1 MKGGEKV
8 KKSIKIR
15 LLPTEEQE
23 VLMLKSSGCSRFAYN
38 WALNKCNEK
47 YKNNEKYS
55 IANIRKEFTK
65 LKKEEKFK
73 WLNEVSSKVTQ
84 ESIRNL
90 DKAFKSFFN
99 KQSKVS

>member
-1 MKGGEKV
+1 MQGGEKV

-47 YKNNEKYS
+47 YNNNEKIKFIKS
-55 IANIRKEFTK
+55 QSKKSLSLSKNKINGIGKK
-65 LKKEEKFK
+65 KIPKEEV
-73 WLNEVSSKVTQ
+73 LIV
-84 ESIRNL
+84 L
-90 DKAFKSFFN
+90 KSF
-99 KQSKVS
+99 

>member
-1 MKGGEKV
+1 M

-47 YKNNEKYS
+47 YS
-55 IANIRKEFTK
+55 IANIRR
-65 LKKEEKFK
+65 
-73 WLNEVSSKVTQ
+73 KV
-84 ESIRNL
+84 
-90 DKAFKSFFN
+90 
-99 KQSKVS
+99 

>member
-1 MKGGEKV
+1 MEGGEKV

-47 YKNNEKYS
+47 YNN
-55 IANIRKEFTK
+55 N
-65 LKKEEKFK
+65 
-73 WLNEVSSKVTQ
+73 
-84 ESIRNL
+84 
-90 DKAFKSFFN
+90 
-99 KQSKVS
+99 

>member
-1 MKGGEKV
+1 MIYLDFELKSDFKPTGDQPEAI
-8 KKSIKIR
+8 KSIVRAI
-15 LLPTEEQE
+15 
-23 VLMLKSSGCSRFAYN
+23 N
-38 WALNKCNEK
+38 
-47 YKNNEKYS
+47 NNEKYS

-99 KQSKVS
+99 KQFKVS

>member
-1 MKGGEKV
+1 MQGGEKV

-23 VLMLKSSGCSRFAYN
+23 VLMLKSIGCSRFAYN

-55 IANIRKEFTK
+55 IGNIRKEK
-65 LKKEEKFK
+65 PNLRRLKGERKQWQTF
-73 WLNEVSSKVTQ
+73 
-84 ESIRNL
+84 IREH
-90 DKAFKSFFN
+90 
-99 KQSKVS
+99 

>member
-1 MKGGEKV
+1 MAV
-8 KKSIKIR
+8 
-15 LLPTEEQE
+15 
-23 VLMLKSSGCSRFAYN
+23 VDFAYN

-47 YKNNEKYS
+47 YNNNEKYS

-99 KQSKVS
+99 KQSKYINFTFYQFFFNLTNHLYIFI